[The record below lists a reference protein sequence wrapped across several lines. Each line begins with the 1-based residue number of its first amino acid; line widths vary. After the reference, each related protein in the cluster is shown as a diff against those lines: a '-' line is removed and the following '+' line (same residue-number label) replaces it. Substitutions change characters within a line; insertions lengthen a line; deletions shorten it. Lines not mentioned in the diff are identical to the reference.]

1 MDRLNGSVGRGG
13 MNDHADVL
21 QVQKKLNKNL
31 HLMGTASP
39 FPEDGTL
46 DTRTQEGIIVFQ
58 RVAVRLSVPDGR
70 VDPHGRTWAM
80 LAGDQGQATPSLIQL
95 PGDGGEYSIYTEVT
109 KIYGTPATILSIK
122 SLAVSVKAA
131 LGVRISV
138 GDISFQNGGHMAPHD
153 SHTRGVDVD
162 IRPLRED
169 GSGGRVTMNDK
180 EYSHDKTRRLVEL
193 VSEDPNLKSILFN
206 DSKIPGVKSWSG
218 HDNHLHMRFKS

>member
-1 MDRLNGSVGRGG
+1 
-13 MNDHADVL
+13 MNDHSDVL

-31 HLMGTASP
+31 HLMGTALP

-46 DTRTQEGIIVFQ
+46 DERTQEGIIVFQ
-58 RVAVRLSVPDGR
+58 RVAVRISVPDGR

-80 LAGDQGQATPSLIQL
+80 LAGDQGQTTPSFVQL
-95 PGDGGEYSIYTEVT
+95 PGDGGEYNIYTQVS
-109 KIYGTPATILSIK
+109 KVYGTPSTILSIK
-122 SLAVSVKAA
+122 SLAVVVKAA
-131 LGVRISV
+131 LGLRISV

-169 GSGGRVTMNDK
+169 GSGGPVTYQSKD
-180 EYSHDKTRRLVEL
+180 YSHEKTRRLVEL

-206 DSKIPGVKSWSG
+206 DAKIPGVKPWAG
-218 HDNHLHMRFKS
+218 HDNHLHIRFKS